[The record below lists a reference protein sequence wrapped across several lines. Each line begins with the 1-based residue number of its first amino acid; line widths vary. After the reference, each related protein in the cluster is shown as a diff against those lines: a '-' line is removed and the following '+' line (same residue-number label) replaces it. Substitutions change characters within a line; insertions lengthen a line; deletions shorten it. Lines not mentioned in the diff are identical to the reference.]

1 MEDLLHQALR
11 VVDAHLGHA
20 DVPSA
25 VRRHAAAVVAARLG
39 ARLHPPLAPEL
50 SWSLDLVA
58 EVARR
63 QRELGGAWES
73 ALVVPVAETSA
84 PLGP

>member
-11 VVDAHLGHA
+11 VVDAHVGHA

-25 VRRHAAAVVAARLG
+25 VRRHAAAVVAARLC
-39 ARLHPPLAPEL
+39 ARLDPPLAPDL

-63 QRELGGAWES
+63 HRELGGAWES
-73 ALVVPVAETSA
+73 ALAVPVVGTPA